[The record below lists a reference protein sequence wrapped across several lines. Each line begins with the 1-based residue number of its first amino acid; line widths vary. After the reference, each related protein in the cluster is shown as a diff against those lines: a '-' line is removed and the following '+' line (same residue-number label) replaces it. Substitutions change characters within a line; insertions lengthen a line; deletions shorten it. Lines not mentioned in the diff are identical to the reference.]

1 MLTLVLGG
9 ARSGKSRYA
18 EQLASRY
25 EHVIYLATGQVTDE
39 EMAERVRRHQADRP
53 AHWVTVEE
61 GYSPATALAS
71 LGTARAGAAA
81 TAGEPHTRPPAAA
94 VTAGPVVLLDCVSF
108 LVSNHLLRDEAGC
121 EDAIMAELGALCA
134 LDCDIIA
141 VSNEVGQGV
150 VPAYKLGRQFR
161 DLLGRANQY
170 LAARAGQVFVCFAG
184 IPVDVK
190 RLAAE
195 VPGP

>member
-1 MLTLVLGG
+1 MGKLTLVLGG

-25 EHVIYLATGQVTDE
+25 EQVVYLATGQVTDE

-53 AHWVTVEE
+53 AHWLTVEE
-61 GYSPATALAS
+61 GYA
-71 LGTARAGAAA
+71 
-81 TAGEPHTRPPAAA
+81 PAAA
-94 VTAGPVVLLDCVSF
+94 LTGVAKEGGVVLLDCISF
-108 LVSNHLLRDEAGC
+108 LVSNHLLRDEHGC
-121 EDAIMAELGALCA
+121 EEAIMAELAALCA
-134 LDCDIIA
+134 LDRDIIA

-150 VPAYKLGRQFR
+150 VPEYKLGRQFR

-195 VPGP
+195 VSGQ